1 MNNEFNTPSTVLFVD
16 DEEKARKYFS
26 LAMTSDFEVLT
37 AGSAAEALK
46 ILTEHA
52 NQIAIIVSDQRM
64 PEQSGVEMLKIV
76 KEYYPH
82 IVRLL
87 TTAYTDLDDAIE
99 AINRG
104 EILRYIQK
112 PWDINV
118 LKTELNQAMDYFQ
131 LRNERD
137 NLLQEKLSV
146 RQRMVQIERIS
157 KLLLIAES
165 LTCLRFS
172 NTAIK
177 QFINLLVADKAAFSK
192 QLELNELPRMDF
204 WDLTLAEAKRMQ
216 VVARKLSG
224 TLNEHTVNGQDFT
237 HSLDCTA
244 VRDVLKKI
252 HAKNASSSLLNIVI
266 AEESSDLKI
275 QTNQPLLELLLQ
287 NLCSLPDDDINSMQ
301 INISGTNSTL
311 KIALELSAQETARFG
326 EILTGASTDEV
337 PTAAVALM
345 TCILIAFHHGGSI
358 TLESSGL
365 SSICITLPGDPEQTS
380 IPEKGTEWH
389 ENILQLFEPDYE

>member
-1 MNNEFNTPSTVLFVD
+1 LNNEFNTPSTVLFVD

-37 AGSAAEALK
+37 AGSAAEALE
-46 ILTEHA
+46 ILTQHA
-52 NQIAIIVSDQRM
+52 SRIAIIVSDQRM

-137 NLLQEKLSV
+137 NLLEEKLSV

-177 QFINLLVADKAAFSK
+177 QFINLLVVDKAAFSK
-192 QLELNELPRMDF
+192 QLESSELPRLDF
-204 WDLTLAEAKRMQ
+204 WDLTMAEAKRMQ
-216 VVARKLSG
+216 VVARKLAV
-224 TLNEHTVNGQDFT
+224 TLNEHTVNAKDFS
-237 HSLDCTA
+237 HSLNCET
-244 VRDVLKKI
+244 VRDLLQKI
-252 HAKNASSSLLNIVI
+252 HTQSGSSSFLDIVI
-266 AEESSDLKI
+266 AEGSSDLKI
-275 QTNQPLLELLLQ
+275 QANQPLLELLLK
-287 NLCSLPDDDINSMQ
+287 NLCSLPEDGINSLQMK
-301 INISGTNSTL
+301 ISATNNAL
-311 KIALELSAQETARFG
+311 KIALELSAQETTEFG
-326 EILTGASTDEV
+326 EILTGVSTDEV
-337 PTAAVALM
+337 PSAAVALI
-345 TCILIAFHHGGSI
+345 TCILIALHHGGSL
-358 TLESSGL
+358 TFESSGL
-365 SSICITLPGDPEQTS
+365 SSICITLPREPANAL
-380 IPEKGTEWH
+380 IPEIETGWH
-389 ENILQLFEPDYE
+389 EHILQLFEPDYE